1 MKFACTATVRVVTAI
16 VVGILII
23 FIVIF
28 KKIFVFIIPVIFI
41 VTVCNILYVE
51 PELTIFKNS
60 LGRPPLR
67 SLSSAHTPRTSCI
80 SSKNIGTLALSRLEP
95 TANNETKRSRQIQRR
110 IWSIFCGPR
119 TERRFRTFPF
129 LSLRE
134 KLTGRFIKAHLQ
146 LWAVNQCFHGCQLN
160 WERTLR
166 ESTALRVEPMLLPR
180 IKGNDALSQTGHYV
194 RRQRS
199 R

>member
-1 MKFACTATVRVVTAI
+1 MYNDHPCDHCHSRRYTHRLHLHRHLQKNIHLHHPSHLHRHC
-16 VVGILII
+16 LQYII
-23 FIVIF
+23 ETRI
-28 KKIFVFIIPVIFI
+28 
-41 VTVCNILYVE
+41 
-51 PELTIFKNS
+51 TIFKNL

-119 TERRFRTFPF
+119 TERRFSTFPF
-129 LSLRE
+129 LSLRA

-146 LWAVNQCFHGCQLN
+146 LWAVISAFI
-160 WERTLR
+160 
-166 ESTALRVEPMLLPR
+166 V
-180 IKGNDALSQTGHYV
+180 GN
-194 RRQRS
+194 
-199 R
+199 